1 MLASVTSCGPTC
13 GGSGSSLNDL
23 TDDSKA
29 ETQWAEMNQIMYS

>member
-13 GGSGSSLNDL
+13 GSGNSLNDL
-23 TDDSKA
+23 KDDSKA